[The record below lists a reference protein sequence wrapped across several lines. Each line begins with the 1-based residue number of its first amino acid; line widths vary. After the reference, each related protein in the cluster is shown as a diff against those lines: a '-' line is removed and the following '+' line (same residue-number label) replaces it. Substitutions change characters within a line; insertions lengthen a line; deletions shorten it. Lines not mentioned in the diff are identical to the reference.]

1 MFSAIELEAMRQTQ
15 EAHMMDTCVIYRVVG
30 KNKNSRGVYVS
41 DLDSGV
47 ESICGLMMQPM
58 AMNNNEKYQLADI
71 DAVVRLPHGV
81 SVNPLDEIEI
91 TKRFGEEITPK
102 RYKVD
107 RYCNDGPSGGRAYL
121 KAKTII

>member
-1 MFSAIELEAMRQTQ
+1 
-15 EAHMMDTCVIYRVVG
+15 MMDTCVIYRVTG
-30 KNKNSRGVYVS
+30 KDKNSRGVYEPIF
-41 DLDSGV
+41 DFGT

-58 AMNNNEKYQLADI
+58 ALNSNEKYQLADI
-71 DAVVRLPHGV
+71 DAVLRLPHGV

-91 TKRFGEEITPK
+91 TKRFGEEIAPK

-121 KAKTII
+121 KAKTIV